1 MKTLTMTAAAG
12 TLLLA
17 TQAFANVDAAIDT
30 DGDGVY
36 SMTELAVAYPE
47 LTDEMFTA
55 IDANA
60 DGAVDAEEF
69 QAAQES
75 ALLPATDG

>member
-1 MKTLTMTAAAG
+1 MKTLTMTLAG
-12 TLLLA
+12 LLLVA
-17 TQAFANVDAAIDT
+17 SPALAMTADAAIDT

-36 SMTELAVAYPE
+36 SLTELAVAYPE

-60 DGAVDAEEF
+60 DGAVDMDEF
-69 QAAQES
+69 QAAQDS